1 MARPTKESAGR
12 RMMEAALGPTVTAVK
27 LARGAASTVIDA
39 LGHVGRLVGE
49 GMGLDALALL
59 RTGRVR
65 KPPGASPGF
74 EADQEAKT
82 PPAPGAVEVQ
92 CIDYGPT
99 RLEIKA
105 GIDLDSLLREPRPD
119 WVQVRWININGLH
132 PFVVNLCVQHFK
144 LHTLAAEDVLN
155 TSQRPKL
162 EDYADHLFLVLRM
175 LSVDGR
181 RLNTEQISL
190 FFFRDTLIT
199 FQETPGDVWDP
210 IRQRLQSPT
219 SRLRTQGAAYLV
231 YALLDAVVDHCF
243 PILEGYGELLEDME
257 AAVLEDPRASVQRRI
272 HAIKRELILI
282 RRLIWPLRDVLN
294 ALQRDENG
302 FLNDFVRTYLR
313 DVYDH
318 TIQVIDIVETYR
330 EMAGGLNDLYM
341 SSVGNRMNEI
351 MKVLTIMAS
360 LFIPIT
366 FLAGVY
372 GMNFEHIP
380 EISWPYSYPV
390 FWLVCLSIV
399 GALLVYFQ
407 RKGWIGRS

>member
-1 MARPTKESAGR
+1 MALENPISGTRVI
-12 RMMEAALGPTVTAVK
+12 EAAKGQTAKAVN
-27 LARGAASTVIDA
+27 LARGAASTVIGA
-39 LGHVGRLVGE
+39 LGQVGRFVGG

-59 RTGRVR
+59 RTRRER
-65 KPPGASPGF
+65 KPPGAAPGF
-74 EADQEAKT
+74 EPDQEAKT
-82 PPAPGAVEVQ
+82 PPEPGTVDVQ
-92 CIDYGPT
+92 CIDYGPDEVSI
-99 RLEIKA
+99 R
-105 GIDLDSLLREPRPD
+105 GGVNLDALLSEPRPAGAR
-119 WVQVRWININGLH
+119 VRWININGLH
-132 PFVVNLCVQHFK
+132 PFLVNRCREHFN

-162 EDYADHLFLVLRM
+162 EDYPDHLFIVLRM
-175 LSVDGR
+175 LSVDDR
-181 RLNTEQISL
+181 RLKTEQISL
-190 FFFRDTLIT
+190 FFFHDTLIT

-210 IRQRLQSPT
+210 IRQRIQNPS
-219 SRLRTQGAAYLV
+219 SRLRSQGVGYLV

-243 PILEGYGELLEDME
+243 PILEGYGELLEEME
-257 AAVLEDPRASVQRRI
+257 ASVLDDPKTSVQQRI

-294 ALQRDENG
+294 ALQRDENE

-330 EMAGGLNDLYM
+330 EMAGGLNDLFM
-341 SSVGNRMNEI
+341 SSVSNRMNEI

-372 GMNFEHIP
+372 GMNFERIP
-380 EISWPYSYPV
+380 EMSWPYSYPV
-390 FWLVCLSIV
+390 FWLVCLAIV
-399 GALLVYFQ
+399 SALLVFFY
-407 RKGWIGRS
+407 RRGWIGRG